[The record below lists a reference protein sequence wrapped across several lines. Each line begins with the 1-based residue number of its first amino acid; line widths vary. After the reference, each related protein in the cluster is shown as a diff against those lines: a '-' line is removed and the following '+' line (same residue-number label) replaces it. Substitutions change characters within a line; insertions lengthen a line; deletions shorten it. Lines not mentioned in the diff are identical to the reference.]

1 MRTFEIVFTSNEQ
14 NFNRYTKLGYYPI
27 KDENEQ
33 NGQMLT
39 SLNTRINYRKFVLA
53 GDVTIDKVLSLGLL
67 SGNIKKTSRLNR
79 FIKSVGFYLREPD
92 YFRKKDIYTKIIYFF
107 MTNFDEK
114 KSSQAI
120 FGNIDLLNEL
130 LKSQDDPES
139 QKIIN
144 EEYNK
149 FIRYEAMKDAN
160 FVKIY
165 EDASVGCIETN
176 DFRDVIKAHSFVN
189 VIVTLINEK
198 ILISVKDQE
207 TSLKLFGTEGLKSIL
222 PIISNLLRI
231 ELQGDEKIAH
241 SSKNRKLTI
250 KDCIRA
256 AKYIVATM

>member
-1 MRTFEIVFTSNEQ
+1 MRTFEIVFTGNEQ

-27 KDENEQ
+27 KNENEQ

-39 SLNTRINYRKFVLA
+39 SLNTRINYRKFVLV

-165 EDASVGCIETN
+165 EDAGVGCIETN
-176 DFRDVIKAHSFVN
+176 DFRGVVKAHSFVD
-189 VIVTLINEK
+189 VIVTLINKK
-198 ILISVKDQE
+198 ILISVKDEE
-207 TSLKLFGTEGLKSIL
+207 TSFKLFGKQGLQAIL
-222 PIISNLLRI
+222 PTVSNLMHI
-231 ELQGDEKIAH
+231 DITGDRKITH
-241 SSKNRKLTI
+241 SSQSNKLTI
-250 KDCIRA
+250 KDCERA